1 MADSGFTWVV
11 GGESGEGIDTTGELF
26 ALALCRLGYHVYAYR
41 HFPSRIRGGHTHY
54 RLRIAT
60 WQVRAPAGEIDCLVA
75 FDQGSV
81 DWNWPQIRQ
90 GGMVV
95 HDAEFDCQLPPS
107 RPDLT
112 AYAVPMSEMAGKSGA
127 AIMKNMV
134 AVGVSAAFLGL
145 PAEPF
150 VEGVRRRFKGKG
162 EEVATANAELVRAG
176 HAYASAHHRPAV
188 PFVVAPEPAGDG
200 GRRYL
205 MSGNEALAYGAL
217 AAGCRF
223 VAAYPITP
231 ATEIMQWLAR
241 ELRGYGGAVV
251 QCEDEL
257 AAINMAV
264 GAAYAGARAMTST
277 SGPGFSLMTEGM
289 GLAGAAEQ
297 PVVIVDDQRG
307 GPSTGLPTKT
317 AQADLQQAVYGGH
330 GEFPRIVIT
339 PLTVEDCFDAAV
351 DAFNLAER
359 NQCPVVLAPDLALAM
374 CRQTID
380 GLDFGRVRIERGLL
394 ADPEEL
400 ALRATGGGGER
411 GTAAGG
417 GAAGHGGRFHR
428 YEPLGSGV
436 SPRAFPGQAGG
447 QHLVTGTEHDASGT
461 VTDAP
466 GNRAVQHAKRLRK
479 LTGAW
484 AVAPAGGDE
493 GRGGAG
499 GSSDGAGSSP
509 LAGDGGRAG
518 GGADGSGSAVAG
530 DPIGPGVRAVDL
542 AGAGDVT
549 GALVLIGFGSTSG
562 ALEEA
567 RRALVAE
574 GAPVARLSVR
584 IPHPF
589 PRGEV
594 AAALTGA
601 RAALIVEGNAE
612 GQLERIL
619 RQQGC
624 VPPDWLAPGEAEMT
638 QAAML
643 RPPTPDVEARGGA
656 VAAGTGR
663 WRSLRRWDGNPVGAE
678 EIVAAARAALAQ
690 APER

>member
-1 MADSGFTWVV
+1 MASERGFTWVV

-26 ALALCRLGYHVYAYR
+26 ALALCRLGYRVFAYR

-54 RLRIAT
+54 KLRIAG
-60 WQVRAPAGEIDCLVA
+60 WQVRAPAAEIDCLVA

-81 DWNWPQIRQ
+81 DWNWPQMRQ

-95 HDAEFDCQLPPS
+95 HDAAFACQLPPS

-112 AYAVPMSEMAGKSGA
+112 AYPVPMSEMAGEAGA

-145 PAEPF
+145 PPEPF
-150 VEGVRRRFKGKG
+150 VDAVRRRFRGKG
-162 EEVATANAELVRAG
+162 EQVAAANADLVRAG
-176 HAYASAHHRPAV
+176 HAHAAGHHRPAI
-188 PFVVAPEPAGDG
+188 PFAVDPEPPAGG
-200 GRRYL
+200 GGGRYL

-241 ELRGYGGAVV
+241 ELRAYGGAVV

-257 AAINMAV
+257 AAVNMAV

-317 AQADLQQAVYGGH
+317 GQADLQQAALGGH
-330 GEFPRIVIT
+330 GEFPRVVVT
-339 PLTVEDCFDAAV
+339 PLTVEDCFDAAA

-359 NQCPVVLAPDLALAM
+359 YQCPVVLAPDLALAM

-380 GLDFGRVRIERGLL
+380 GLDFARVRIDRGAL
-394 ADPEEL
+394 ADPEDL
-400 ALRATGGGGER
+400 ALM
-411 GTAAGG
+411 AAGDG
-417 GAAGHGGRFHR
+417 SGAAGHGGHFQR
-428 YEPLGSGV
+428 YAPLPSGV

-447 QHLVTGTEHDASGT
+447 QHLVTGTEHDATGT

-479 LTGAW
+479 LVGAW
-484 AVAPAGGDE
+484 AAADSGGRRPPSAIDADGTCGDAAAAAATAQGTRGVAAAA
-493 GRGGAG
+493 R
-499 GSSDGAGSSP
+499 AGS
-509 LAGDGGRAG
+509 
-518 GGADGSGSAVAG
+518 GAL
-530 DPIGPGVRAVDL
+530 PIGPGIRAVDM
-542 AGAGDVT
+542 AGAGD
-549 GALVLIGFGSTSG
+549 GCALLLVGFGSTAG

-567 RRALVAE
+567 RRLLAAE
-574 GAPVARLSVR
+574 GHAVSRLSVR

-589 PRGEV
+589 PRAAV
-594 AAALTGA
+594 AAALA
-601 RAALIVEGNAE
+601 RAEAALIVEGNAE
-612 GQLERIL
+612 GQLECLIR
-619 RQQGC
+619 REGC
-624 VPPDWLAPGEAEMT
+624 VPAGWLAPGDPEAA
-638 QAAML
+638 QADML
-643 RPPTPDVEARGGA
+643 APPPAAVAANGGA
-656 VAAGTGR
+656 VAAGSGR
-663 WRSLRRWDGNPVGAE
+663 WRSLRRWDGNPVVADE
-678 EIVAAARAALAQ
+678 VVAAAREALA
-690 APER
+690 ARAGTAVG